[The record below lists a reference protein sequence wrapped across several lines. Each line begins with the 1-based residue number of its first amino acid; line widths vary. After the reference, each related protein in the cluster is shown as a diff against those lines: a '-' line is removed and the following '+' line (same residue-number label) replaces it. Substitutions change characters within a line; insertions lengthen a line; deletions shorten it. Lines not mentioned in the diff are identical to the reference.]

1 MTRREIQRAWEHA
14 NQLAE
19 LIWEAYVTGIG
30 IDQAIKHQQSLKVW
44 LDLVRE
50 NGYVYNGNLDEY
62 VNLRLGDRRK

>member
-1 MTRREIQRAWEHA
+1 MTKREVKQAWERA
-14 NQLAE
+14 NRLAE

-30 IDQAIKHQQSLKVW
+30 IDRAIKHQKSLKVW

-50 NGYVYNGNLDEY
+50 NGYVYNGNLDEF